1 MSQNPSASTNQNMV
15 DMKSFIYGVY
25 YGRMVEATKLMPV
38 ETDDKS
44 EQPQNSTT
52 VKSDEPET
60 YAIFSDITS
69 ATDLDKKLEVAQSA
83 EGIMNRVKDVL
94 IVGEGE
100 MLESGEASELAEELA
115 EVVRLYGS
123 SAISLIANN
132 IFDGTVGPTVA
143 SEVLCILGDLD
154 DGETHGDRLLLL
166 KKGLSNK
173 SSRIRV
179 GAVLGLSRLE
189 DPRSIDHLE
198 AAHKSEPYEFLQRY
212 ISQAIQVL
220 REHNCGDI

>member
-1 MSQNPSASTNQNMV
+1 MSQNLSASTSQNMV
-15 DMKSFIYGVY
+15 DMKPFIYGTDY
-25 YGRMVEATKLMPV
+25 ERIVEASKLMPV

-44 EQPQNSTT
+44 EQPQDSTT
-52 VKSDEPET
+52 VKSDEPKT
-60 YAIFSDITS
+60 YTIFSEITS
-69 ATDLDKKLEVAQSA
+69 ATNLDKELDIAQFQ
-83 EGIMNRVKDVL
+83 EGVMNRVKDVL

-100 MLESGEASELAEELA
+100 MLESGVVSELAEELA

-123 SAISLIANN
+123 SAIRSIANN
-132 IFDGTVGPTVA
+132 IFGGTVGPTVA

-154 DGETHGDRLLLL
+154 DSVTHDDRLSLLV
-166 KKGLSNK
+166 KGLSNK

-189 DPRSIDHLE
+189 DLRSIDHLE
-198 AAHKSEPYEFLQRY
+198 AAHKNEPYEFLQRY

-220 REHNCGDI
+220 KEHNCGDI